1 VVVGSDDIAL
11 DLATSGPHSSNPRR
25 HFRSHGQARWAV
37 LRCCGT
43 GSHIAG
49 TKLVDPETGE
59 FSLSYRDQVLPGRD
73 IAVVRLVVREQGLLV
88 APGNPLGVHAIADLA
103 YGARYVDRR
112 AGSVTRALFDRAL
125 RRRSHVDLRLR
136 TAGTDAP
143 GRRRL
148 GCLGAL
154 RLRPRNPRC
163 RSSVRARPRP
173 VEERT
178 VRSRCWDHH
187 GICCPRTVSRLRCAL
202 SPARTPPRRAGG
214 FSDGFQ
220 NVWARPWSLGPGAS
234 FPARVRG
241 GYRGGRDVAGELAAV
256 AGDIRIVLV
265 GAILDDA
272 EPGPFAIAVHDIWT
286 PRPR

>member
-1 VVVGSDDIAL
+1 MVVGSDDIAL

-154 RLRPRNPRC
+154 RRSLFGPVARC
-163 RSSVRARPRP
+163 RFLAGAGWVLR
-173 VEERT
+173 EERT
-178 VRSRCWDHH
+178 VRSRAEH
-187 GICCPRTVSRLRCAL
+187 GLARGPVAGTIMGSAVLGPFPGFGARSRRPGHLRDGRADSLTDFRMSGPVLGHLAQAPHFPLECEAGTEGGETCTG
-202 SPARTPPRRAGG
+202 RCHPRR
-214 FSDGFQ
+214 
-220 NVWARPWSLGPGAS
+220 R
-234 FPARVRG
+234 
-241 GYRGGRDVAGELAAV
+241 
-256 AGDIRIVLV
+256 
-265 GAILDDA
+265 
-272 EPGPFAIAVHDIWT
+272 
-286 PRPR
+286 

>member
-178 VRSRCWDHH
+178 VRSRAEH
-187 GICCPRTVSRLRCAL
+187 GL
-202 SPARTPPRRAGG
+202 ARGPVAGTIMG
-214 FSDGFQ
+214 SA
-220 NVWARPWSLGPGAS
+220 VLGPFPGFGARS
-234 FPARVRG
+234 RRPGHLRDGRADSLTDFRMSGPVLGHLAQAPHFPLECEAGTEG
-241 GYRGGRDVAGELAAV
+241 GE
-256 AGDIRIVLV
+256 
-265 GAILDDA
+265 
-272 EPGPFAIAVHDIWT
+272 T
-286 PRPR
+286 